1 MWVTSHNKYYLRNE
15 SYELHK
21 NCFDIRLKVYSISM
35 ATQARNPGGRLP
47 NPFLKI
53 DKGAQ
58 VLGKKT

>member
-1 MWVTSHNKYYLRNE
+1 MWVTSHIKYHLRNE

-21 NCFDIRLKVYSISM
+21 NCFDIWLKVHSISM
-35 ATQARNPGGRLP
+35 ATQARNLGGRPP

-58 VLGKKT
+58 VLGKKI